1 MENIIIENLKHDIDT
16 LREELDLA
24 EKRAN
29 QIKQTLDALEQRLA
43 ECEKQAVDT
52 DESDLPEV
60 EMEFYVDDIIGED
73 DEELLT
79 DEELEVE
86 DSVEDALVEEIE
98 KEAPKKVEVQPA
110 EEEKVEEKV
119 EEKTEAPAEVV
130 TEPAPEPAPSKPAS
144 AQSVG
149 QNNIGV
155 NLPHVDDMRKA
166 MSLGDRFLFQRE
178 LFQGDGE
185 KMNKTIDQLNGLKS
199 MDEAMLYIGKRF
211 QWDTESQAYEL
222 FLNILKRRF

>member
-1 MENIIIENLKHDIDT
+1 MENIIIENLKHDIDA

-52 DESDLPEV
+52 DESNLPEV
-60 EMEFYVDDIIGED
+60 EMEFYVDDIFGEE

-98 KEAPKKVEVQPA
+98 KEAPKQVEVQP
-110 EEEKVEEKV
+110 EEEKV

-130 TEPAPEPAPSKPAS
+130 TEPAPEPALSKPAS
-144 AQSVG
+144 GQSVG

-185 KMNKTIDQLNGLKS
+185 KMNKTIDQLNSLKN

>member
-1 MENIIIENLKHDIDT
+1 MENIIIENLKQDIAA

-43 ECEKQAVDT
+43 ECEKQAADT
-52 DESDLPEV
+52 DESNLPEV
-60 EMEFYVDDIIGED
+60 EMEFYVDDIFGEE

-98 KEAPKKVEVQPA
+98 KESPKQVEAQPA
-110 EEEKVEEKV
+110 EEKKV

-130 TEPAPEPAPSKPAS
+130 VEPAPEPAPSKPAS

>member
-1 MENIIIENLKHDIDT
+1 MENIIIENLKQNIDA

-43 ECEKQAVDT
+43 ECEKQTADT
-52 DESDLPEV
+52 NESDLPEV
-60 EMEFYVDDIIGED
+60 EMEFYVDDIFGEE

-98 KEAPKKVEVQPA
+98 KEVPKQVE
-110 EEEKVEEKV
+110 
-119 EEKTEAPAEVV
+119 
-130 TEPAPEPAPSKPAS
+130 PEPAPTQESEPDVKPEPTPADVKPEPTPVPTPGKPVS
-144 AQSVG
+144 QPA
-149 QNNIGV
+149 QNNAGV

>member
-1 MENIIIENLKHDIDT
+1 MENIIIENLKQNIDA

-43 ECEKQAVDT
+43 ECEKQAADT
-52 DESDLPEV
+52 DESNLPEV
-60 EMEFYVDDIIGED
+60 EMEFYVDDIFGEE

-98 KEAPKKVEVQPA
+98 KEAPKQVEAQPA
-110 EEEKVEEKV
+110 EEKKV

-130 TEPAPEPAPSKPAS
+130 VEPAPEPAPSKPAS

>member
-1 MENIIIENLKHDIDT
+1 MENIIIENLKQNIDA

-43 ECEKQAVDT
+43 ECEKQAADT

-60 EMEFYVDDIIGED
+60 EMEFYVDDIFGDE

-98 KEAPKKVEVQPA
+98 KEAPKQVEAQPA
-110 EEEKVEEKV
+110 EEEKV

-130 TEPAPEPAPSKPAS
+130 VEPAQEPAPSKPAS